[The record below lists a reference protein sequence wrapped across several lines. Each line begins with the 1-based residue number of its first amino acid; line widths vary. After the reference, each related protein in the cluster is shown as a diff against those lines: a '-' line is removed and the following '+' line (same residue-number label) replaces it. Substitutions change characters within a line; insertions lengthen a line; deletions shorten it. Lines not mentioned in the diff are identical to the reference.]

1 MSKNWRNTTA
11 IFQTVLLGFV
21 LFYAGTDEFRA
32 FTAESARTYKLLQDK
47 PKFPDVTLEDS
58 KGRVYSFS
66 KFKGKYIMLTF
77 IYTACLDVCPKL
89 EINGEDSFTHNS
101 PFYLDDRKGYLAEVM
116 DFTKIEEAANTVI
129 KELKN
134 DMGE

>member
-11 IFQTVLLGFV
+11 IFQTVLFGCV
-21 LFYAGTDEFRA
+21 LFYTGTDRFRA
-32 FTAESARTYKLLQDK
+32 FTAESAGTYKLLQDK
-47 PKFPDVTLEDS
+47 PKFPDVTLDDS

-77 IYTACLDVCPKL
+77 IYTAYSDVCPKL
-89 EINGEDSFTHNS
+89 EINGEGRFTHNS
-101 PFYLDDRKGYLAEVM
+101 AFYLVDRKGYLAEVM

-129 KELKN
+129 TALKN